1 MMETLFLADLV
12 VSNF

>member
-1 MMETLFLADLV
+1 MDPFWSLV